1 MVLDFAGISVTVN
14 TATQEM
20 LFSWMLFHKDAIKF
34 KLDGKV
40 FELLE
45 HSAEKATVKV
55 SGSGIEEGSK
65 VVTIDNPFEWK
76 VSDHA
81 DSADVDYTHSGDF
94 CYIDR
99 KGYVHI
105 GTDLDGAITFSFKV
119 KETNWTLEDVEMY
132 YCYPEVTYLG
142 VDEDF
147 IVHFIVDFRY
157 HKVEL
162 LYDSQDPLE
171 SVIEFID

>member
-1 MVLDFAGISVTVN
+1 MILEFSGINVTVN
-14 TATQEM
+14 TATQEL

-45 HSAEKATVKV
+45 HSAEKAVVKV
-55 SGSGIEEGSK
+55 SGSGIEEGSR
-65 VVTIDNPFEWK
+65 VVTINNPFEWR

-81 DSADVDYTHSGDF
+81 DSADVDYSHSGNF

-99 KGYVHI
+99 KGYIHI
-105 GTDLDGAITFSFKV
+105 GTDLDGDVTLSFK
-119 KETNWTLEDVEMY
+119 ESNWTLEDVTMGNR
-132 YCYPEVTYLG
+132 CYPEVTYLG

-147 IVHFIVDFRY
+147 IAHFIVDFKNY

-162 LYDSQDPLE
+162 LYDIQDPLE
-171 SVIEFID
+171 SLIEIN

>member
-45 HSAEKATVKV
+45 HSAEKAIVKV
-55 SGSGIEEGSK
+55 SDSGIEEGSR

-105 GTDLDGAITFSFKV
+105 GTDLDGAVTFSFK
-119 KETNWTLEDVEMY
+119 ESNWTLEDVCMY

-147 IVHFIVDFRY
+147 IVHFIVDFKGY

-162 LYDSQDPLE
+162 LYDPRDPVE
-171 SVIEFID
+171 SLIEID